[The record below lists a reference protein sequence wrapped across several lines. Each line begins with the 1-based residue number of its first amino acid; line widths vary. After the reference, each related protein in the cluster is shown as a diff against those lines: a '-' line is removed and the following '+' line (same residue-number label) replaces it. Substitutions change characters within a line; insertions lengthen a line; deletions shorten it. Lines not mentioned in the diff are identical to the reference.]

1 MKRQIEFRHEDNR
14 YALFENNVLLFS
26 IDESSLQFDSLQF
39 YAGVYKDKSSA
50 IDLINQTSR
59 NSTENYIFKWLS
71 DLVIAIHSDLND
83 PEPVEENMIFNGI
96 SRIIPLFDIAVC
108 AGNGDFV
115 GSDVNHSDY
124 ETENPEADFALKIS
138 GESMEPTIKNGSIV
152 LVKKVDELQ
161 HNDIGIVTS
170 DTETM
175 CKRYIK
181 RGKGIFLVPDNK
193 NGQYKEFGKKSSV
206 SFIIQGKVIEI
217 INPESK

>member
-26 IDESSLQFDSLQF
+26 IDESSLQFNSLQF
-39 YAGVYKDKSSA
+39 YDGVYKDKSSA
-50 IDLINQTSR
+50 IDLINKTSC

-71 DLVIAIHSDLND
+71 DLVMAIHTDLND
-83 PEPVEENMIFNGI
+83 PEPGENTAILHDVK
-96 SRIIPLFDIAVC
+96 RIIPLFDIAVC

-115 GSDVNHSDY
+115 GSDVKHSDY
-124 ETENPEADFALKIS
+124 ETDNPEADYALAIS

-152 LVKKVDELQ
+152 LVKKVDELH
-161 HNDIGIVTS
+161 HNEIGIVTS

-181 RGKGIFLVPDNK
+181 RGKGIFLVPDNN
-193 NGQYKEFGKKSSV
+193 NGKYKEYSKKDSV
-206 SFIIQGKVIEI
+206 SFRIQGRVIEI
-217 INPESK
+217 IDVET